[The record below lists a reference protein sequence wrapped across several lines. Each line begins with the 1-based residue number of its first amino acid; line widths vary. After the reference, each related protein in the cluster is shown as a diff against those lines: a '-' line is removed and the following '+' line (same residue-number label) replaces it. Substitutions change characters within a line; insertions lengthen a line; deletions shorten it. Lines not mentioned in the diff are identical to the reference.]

1 MKICCSVVKMKKIL
15 LLIPSMASVGGTERV
30 VDSLSKL
37 LYAPERR
44 VFQATLDAPTMQRHF
59 DSETP
64 LYQLG
69 PIPRLPLP
77 LRPIAYVIAA
87 WRLNRLKKRLGIDVT
102 ISNLWG
108 ADLISA
114 LSGGSDHKIA
124 LCHINVVGNTSNRL
138 MLRLLPL
145 VAAVYQRF
153 DRVIAVS
160 ETLSNELKALY
171 QLRTA
176 RIGHID
182 NFVDRPEAVSRLP
195 ADGVQR
201 FIWCGRLSPEKNVEG
216 LLHAWA
222 RFAADR
228 SSVQLVLLGDG
239 PLRSILEQLAE
250 ALGMRVAST
259 LEDFGAQIVFA
270 GKVLSPAS
278 YMIGARALLLSSH
291 AEGLP
296 MVVLEALSLGLPVLA
311 SDCPAGGVR
320 TALQGYGDCNPDRT
334 CAELTPAGA
343 LLPVPMAATPATLV
357 VWSEALTRA
366 SQDAAQW
373 AEWQLGAL
381 QRATHFSSAA
391 VRDHWLQAINFQDA
405 HS

>member
-1 MKICCSVVKMKKIL
+1 MQRVL
-15 LLIPSMASVGGTERV
+15 LIIPSMAGVGGTERV

-37 LYAPERR
+37 LGTGPERS
-44 VFQATLDAPTMQRHF
+44 VFQATFDAPTVSRHF

-64 LYQLG
+64 FHPLG

-77 LRPIAYVIAA
+77 LRPAAYAIAA

-114 LSGGSDHKIA
+114 LSGGRDRKIA
-124 LCHINVVGNTSNRL
+124 LCHINIVGNASNRL
-138 MLRLLPL
+138 MVRLRPL

-160 ETLSNELKALY
+160 ETLSKELKTLY
-171 QLRTA
+171 LLPSQ

-182 NFVDRPEAVSRLP
+182 NFVDRPDAVASFP

-201 FIWCGRLSPEKNVEG
+201 FVWCGRFSPEKNVEG
-216 LLHAWA
+216 LLCAWA
-222 RFAADR
+222 GFATGR
-228 SSVQLVLLGDG
+228 QGVQLVLLGDG
-239 PLRSILEQLAE
+239 PLRGSLQQQAT
-250 ALGMRVAST
+250 ALGLRLGVTADDT
-259 LEDFGAQIVFA
+259 GAQLVFA
-270 GKVLSPAS
+270 GKVSNPAS
-278 YMIGARALLLSSH
+278 CMLGARALLLSSH

-296 MVVLEALSLGLPVLA
+296 MVVLEALSLGVPVLA
-311 SDCPAGGVR
+311 SDCQAGGVR
-320 TALQGYGDCNPDRT
+320 TALQGYGDCNPDREN
-334 CAELTPAGA
+334 AEFTPAGA
-343 LLPVPMAATPATLV
+343 LLPVPLATMPATLT

-366 SQDAAQW
+366 SQDAGQCAQ
-373 AEWQLGAL
+373 WQLGAL
-381 QRATHFSSAA
+381 ERATHFCSAA
-391 VRDHWLQAINFQDA
+391 ARSRWLQAINFQDS